1 MGLRRRKGLLDRHGK
16 LGSTSRL
23 GEMKGP
29 RSWGWKAWGHDQV
42 CLDLGFLPGTMGR
55 SWHLE
60 VRPTSY
66 MQHWL
71 SFTDS
76 FYSLAEQLPSST
88 EFCME
93 ATKMSKTR
101 SEPLRNSQSSGGRRQ
116 VSNHLPPHD
125 IRATRKLSMPQIQ
138 HNGGSAL
145 LGLSPGFTKGT
156 TFGLSLF
163 VFLSFFKKNLFIWLH
178 QS

>member
-1 MGLRRRKGLLDRHGK
+1 MGLRRRKGLLDRQGE
-16 LGSTSRL
+16 LESTSRL
-23 GEMKGP
+23 SEMKGP
-29 RSWGWKAWGHDQV
+29 RSWGWEAWGHNHA
-42 CLDLGFLPGTMGR
+42 CLHLGFLPGTMGS
-55 SWHLE
+55 SWHVE
-60 VRPTSY
+60 VRPASY

-76 FYSLAEQLPSST
+76 FYSLTEQLPSST

-116 VSNHLPPHD
+116 VSNHLLPHD
-125 IRATRKLSMPQIQ
+125 IGATRKLSMPPVQ

-145 LGLSPGFTKGT
+145 LGLSPGFTKAT
-156 TFGLSLF
+156 TFGLSLCF
-163 VFLSFFKKNLFIWLH
+163 SFFKKYLFIWLH